1 METSLLR
8 QYLIFYGQ
16 TTLSTLLAGG
26 YSPLV
31 RNRANPLTYLPI
43 RIYHKTWRLW
53 ESVTNLSTYLLTYS
67 LTRFV
72 LAGILRLR
80 DLGKGFEGIEWIRLL
95 KEALL
100 FVSNGFSLMR
110 SKLTDSWNFMN
121 HIINW
126 KFVHDVSGRSKNTF
140 WSLVLIIFEGLD
152 LEIINAI

>member
-16 TTLSTLLAGG
+16 TTLSTFLVGG

-110 SKLTDSWNFMN
+110 SKLTDSWNFTN
-121 HIINW
+121 RIVNW
-126 KFVHDVSGRSKNTF
+126 KFVHDVSGRSRNTF